1 MDNIN
6 TKQLNLIILTA
17 GYLYSLTDDWT
28 DKGQDYHIQFFINI
42 YNKYKDLVHD
52 GDCTNK
58 PWACWRCFVEKYID
72 LAQSI
77 INVDK
82 LNDYLKELEE

>member
-1 MDNIN
+1 MDN
-6 TKQLNLIILTA
+6 TKQLDLILLTA
-17 GYLYSLTDDWT
+17 GYLYSLTNDWEG
-28 DKGQDYHIQFFINI
+28 KGQEWHINHFRDM
-42 YNKYKDLVHD
+42 YNTYNELKHD

-58 PWACWRCFVEKYID
+58 PWSCDMCFVEKYVD

-77 INVDK
+77 INVNT

>member
-1 MDNIN
+1 MDN
-6 TKQLNLIILTA
+6 TKQLNLILLIA

-28 DKGQDYHIQFFINI
+28 GKGQDWHINHFINI
-42 YNKYKDLVHD
+42 YSTYNELKHD

-58 PWACWRCFVEKYID
+58 PWSCDMCFVEKFLE

-77 INVDK
+77 INVEV
-82 LNDYLKELEE
+82 LNNYLKELEE